1 MYKTAAAKKSLGGLD
16 LDPATVQTLA
26 QLDPNELMRLA
37 EVARS
42 LQGNTTPSAPAQ
54 TYTPAVSRGGAS
66 GADGRYYGVVK
77 SFNLGK
83 GFGFISCDQLHNVYG
98 QDVFLHK
105 NEYAAADLYEGA
117 NVSFGIQ
124 INKQQQPQA
133 TGVTLCEYGA
143 AGAKRRRNDEG
154 VQEYVAAAKKQ
165 RVAPGG
171 YRSDDF
177 VETYEVGAGAKKYQT
192 PCVEKS
198 PPVNVEGGPFVGSV
212 KSYNESKGFG
222 FITCDETFS
231 KYNRDIFLH
240 KNEADAIPGL
250 KIGDSV
256 QFTLQLNAQ
265 GNPQAVGTTL
275 A

>member
-1 MYKTAAAKKSLGGLD
+1 MYTKSAAAKRGFGALN

-42 LQGNTTPSAPAQ
+42 LQGNTTSPSTPPQAYAHPA
-54 TYTPAVSRGGAS
+54 SRGGAV

-83 GFGFISCDQLHNVYG
+83 GFGFIACDQLHKVYG

-105 NEYAAADLYEGA
+105 NEFATADLYEGA

-124 INKQQQPQA
+124 INKAQQPQA
-133 TGVTLCEYGA
+133 IGVSLNEYGA
-143 AGAKRRRNDEG
+143 AGSKRRRDDDG
-154 VQEYVAAAKKQ
+154 VQEYVAAVKKQ
-165 RVAPGG
+165 RVG
-171 YRSDDF
+171 DDL
-177 VETYEVGAGAKKYQT
+177 VETYEVGEGANAYKGYRT
-192 PCVEKS
+192 PYVEKS
-198 PPVNVEGGPFVGSV
+198 PPVNVDGGPFVGSV

-222 FITCDETFS
+222 FITCDETYA
-231 KYNRDIFLH
+231 KYSRDIFLH

-250 KIGDSV
+250 KIGDNV

-265 GNPQAVGTTL
+265 GNPQAVGTSL